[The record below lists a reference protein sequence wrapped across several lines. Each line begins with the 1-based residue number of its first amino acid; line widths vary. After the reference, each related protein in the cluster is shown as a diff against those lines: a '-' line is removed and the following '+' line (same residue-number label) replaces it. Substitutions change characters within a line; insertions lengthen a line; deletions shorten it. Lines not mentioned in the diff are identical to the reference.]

1 MYTNSRSPTFVE
13 ILIAVVVL
21 FAVIGIFVRGCNNEE
36 GAKKE
41 AEKWSSQMYPGEKV
55 NIVCQDVDTDG
66 NGYVSCTIKP
76 GDKNPIAL
84 ECSVNLS
91 WNDGCRLPILRNVQ
105 GN

>member
-41 AEKWSSQMYPGEKV
+41 AEKWSSQKRG
-55 NIVCQDVDTDG
+55 ISRRAQ
-66 NGYVSCTIKP
+66 I
-76 GDKNPIAL
+76 
-84 ECSVNLS
+84 
-91 WNDGCRLPILRNVQ
+91 
-105 GN
+105 